1 MNTIQLIK
9 LKNAGNEA
17 DFTSNISNE
26 AAIGSNDYKN
36 KISSKRTVAKFNKS
50 DTDFLID
57 HIIKTHHGFAKTNSI
72 IIYNLTQKVVY
83 CHSDHHPELKKFC
96 EVAFFFFQHLLNQL
110 LKEELYL
117 FPVIRQAAN
126 NSKLTNTNN
135 DAALQ
140 ALKENIK
147 LQQNEHKKSLDYLEV
162 FRQLTNNYRI
172 PANSSYSY
180 KSLLEKMKE
189 FEDDLTEHFHLENNV
204 LFKMYQT

>member
-9 LKNAGNEA
+9 LKNAGNETY
-17 DFTSNISNE
+17 FTSNISNE
-26 AAIGSNDYKN
+26 ANDNKN
-36 KISSKRTVAKFNKS
+36 KISSEHTVAEFNKC

-57 HIIKTHHGFAKTNSI
+57 HIIKTHHTFAKTNSI
-72 IIYNLTQKVVY
+72 IIYNLTQKAVY
-83 CHSDHHPELKKFC
+83 CHSDNHPELKKFC

-117 FPVIRQAAN
+117 FPIIRQAA
-126 NSKLTNTNN
+126 NN

-147 LQQNEHKKSLDYLEV
+147 LQRSEHKRSLEYLEV
-162 FRQLTNNYRI
+162 FRQLTNNYKI
-172 PANSSYSY
+172 PADSSYSY

-189 FEDDLTEHFHLENNV
+189 FEDDLNVHFHLEDDV